1 VKELDVIMTTF
12 TKDKTIRDMTMNSL
26 KSLRDCEGGKDFNII
41 LLESN
46 NDAEP
51 YDLVDHYIKPGFQYH
66 CNKYY
71 NIGIQKAESQY
82 TAIVNND
89 TLFDSKWWT
98 KMRKA
103 FEEHNL
109 DSASP
114 KSPTEQFGINPQWE
128 MRHRYTPITKV
139 VEGFDVAYTFCGW
152 CWVIKKDVREWLF
165 PVDEQ
170 FSFFFNDNDV
180 AMHLKEKGCKHA
192 LVGGSLVSHFGQ
204 RSHKVLHDTGEYM
217 KHTFG
222 LEKNFRAKWG

>member
-1 VKELDVIMTTF
+1 
-12 TKDKTIRDMTMNSL
+12 
-26 KSLRDCEGGKDFNII
+26 
-41 LLESN
+41 
-46 NDAEP
+46 
-51 YDLVDHYIKPGFQYH
+51 
-66 CNKYY
+66 
-71 NIGIQKAESQY
+71 
-82 TAIVNND
+82 
-89 TLFDSKWWT
+89 
-98 KMRKA
+98 MRKA
-103 FEEHNL
+103 FEDHNL

-114 KSPTEQFGINPQWE
+114 KSPTEQIGINPQWE
-128 MRHRYTPITKV
+128 MKHRYTPITKV

-192 LVGGSLVSHFGQ
+192 LVAGSLVSHFGQ
-204 RSHKVLHDTGEYM
+204 KSHKVLHDTGEYM